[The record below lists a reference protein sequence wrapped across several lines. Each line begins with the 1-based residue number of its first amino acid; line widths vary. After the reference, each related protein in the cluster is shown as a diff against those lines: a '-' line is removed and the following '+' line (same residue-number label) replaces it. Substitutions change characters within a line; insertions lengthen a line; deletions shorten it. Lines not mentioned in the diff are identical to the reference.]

1 MPGRGEEIL
10 RLAASGLTDKQIA
23 EKLAISVRTV
33 EGHWKRLREKTG
45 LPNRS
50 GLLGWRFEQCL
61 EEERRRLSR
70 PEPHPSLP
78 QGPIT
83 HAVIGGLNASE
94 DDQRLRSRLLSDE
107 LNALYREV
115 AQWRDKAEQAHT
127 LNAIVAQSNVVAWRI
142 TGTPP
147 HRCTYMAES
156 VRQFGYEPE
165 EFTRGIG
172 TVAILIHPEDYTTV
186 LTDGMMA
193 VRRNQS
199 SLDRRYRVVTAT
211 GDIRWVF
218 DRTVIELE
226 ESGERPT
233 LATFAIDI
241 THLQGHITAAAT
253 HYLADAR

>member
-10 RLAASGLTDKQIA
+10 RLAASGLTDRQIA
-23 EKLAISVRTV
+23 EKLSISVRTV

-50 GLLGWRFEQCL
+50 GLLGWMLEQRL

-70 PEPHPSLP
+70 TEPETSYAPSAP
-78 QGPIT
+78 T
-83 HAVIGGLNASE
+83 HAVVGGIHAPEE
-94 DDQRLRSRLLSDE
+94 DHRLRSRLLSDE
-107 LNALYREV
+107 LTALYKEV
-115 AQWRDKAEQAHT
+115 AEWRTKAEQAHS
-127 LNAIVAQSNVVAWRI
+127 LNTIVAQSNVVAWRI

-172 TVAILIHPEDYTTV
+172 TVAMLIHPEDYTTV

-193 VRRNQS
+193 VRRGQT
-199 SLDRRYRVVTAT
+199 SLDRRYRVVTAS

-218 DRTVIELE
+218 DRTVVEMD
-226 ESGERPT
+226 ESGTRPT

-241 THLQGHITAAAT
+241 THLQGHITAAVT